1 MLKTTQISTAK
12 VILQKNLKDM
22 VSLQNPLVKFSKR
35 RVTLTKTTVQKT
47 FTVSLFLGFPL
58 AFLALTI

>member
-1 MLKTTQISTAK
+1 MLKATQISTAK

-35 RVTLTKTTVQKT
+35 QVTLTKTTVQKT
-47 FTVSLFLGFPL
+47 FTVSLLLGFPL
-58 AFLALTI
+58 AFSALTI

>member
-1 MLKTTQISTAK
+1 MLEATQISATE

-22 VSLQNPLVKFSKR
+22 VNLQNPLVEYTKR
-35 RVTLTKTTVQKT
+35 PVTLMKTIEQKP

-58 AFLALTI
+58 AFSAFTM